1 MVRGWA
7 RAAGIYPGWWV
18 AFGAMLLNLIHAGAF
33 AYGFSLFVTPLA
45 DDLGWSRTAIS
56 AVWATTLGVSIL
68 LSPFVGVLIDRHG
81 GRRMVWAGAPVF
93 GLAFIAMARIDVYVV
108 FLLVV
113 ALLMGL
119 GLAIGIIPPG
129 EAEVA
134 YWFRRRRGLAM
145 GLATSGTGMAGLILV
160 PLIAWS
166 IDSWGWQTTA
176 TGLGL
181 GIILCAWP
189 LGLALRGRPD
199 DAGSTVTA
207 SSAAQADNTPATEP
221 VFSGR
226 EALVTPAFWL
236 LNLVIGLHWFGVT
249 LVSVHQVP
257 YLEDR
262 GYLPATAALV
272 LSGAMAVSMPSRL
285 LLGWLGDRT
294 NLRRWLAAALACEAA
309 AIAVLV
315 VASSGWL
322 LPVYALLFGVGAAAL
337 PLSSALVAEYF
348 GRRNYATVQ
357 GNGRPI
363 GQLAR
368 IFGAMTGGVMFDLL
382 GGYQAAFTLAGAG
395 FLVAIVLLLNAQPPV
410 QHVRLAVADS

>member
-1 MVRGWA
+1 
-7 RAAGIYPGWWV
+7 
-18 AFGAMLLNLIHAGAF
+18 MLLNLIHAGAF
-33 AYGFSLFVTPLA
+33 AYGFSLFITPLA

-56 AVWATTLGVSIL
+56 AVWAMTLGVSIL
-68 LSPFVGVLIDRHG
+68 LSPFIGVLIDRHG
-81 GRRMVWAGAPVF
+81 GRRMVWAGMPIF
-93 GLAFIAMARIDVYVV
+93 GLAFIAMTRLDIYVI
-108 FLLVV
+108 FMIVV
-113 ALLMGL
+113 ASFMGL
-119 GLAIGIIPPG
+119 GLAVGIIPPG

-145 GLATSGTGMAGLILV
+145 GIATSGTGIAGLALV

-166 IDSWGWQTTA
+166 IASFGWQTTA

-181 GIILCAWP
+181 GVILLAYP
-189 LGLALRGRPD
+189 LGLVFRGRPD
-199 DAGSTVTA
+199 ESGSTA
-207 SSAAQADNTPATEP
+207 MSNSATQPGHESRPEP

-226 EALVTPAFWL
+226 EALATPAFWL

-272 LSGAMAVSMPSRL
+272 LGGAMAVSMPSRL
-285 LLGWLGDRT
+285 LFGWLGDRT
-294 NLRRWLAAALACEAA
+294 NLRRWLIAALASEAA

-315 VASSGWL
+315 IADSGWL
-322 LPVYALLFGVGAAAL
+322 LPVYALLFGIGAAVL

-348 GRRNYATVQ
+348 GRRNYAAVQ

-363 GQLAR
+363 GQMAR
-368 IFGAMTGGVMFDLL
+368 IFGAMTGGVIFDLL
-382 GGYQAAFTLAGAG
+382 GGYQSAFILAGVG
-395 FLVAIVLLLNAQPPV
+395 FLIAIVLLVNARPPARGMRFATDDL
-410 QHVRLAVADS
+410 RLGGG